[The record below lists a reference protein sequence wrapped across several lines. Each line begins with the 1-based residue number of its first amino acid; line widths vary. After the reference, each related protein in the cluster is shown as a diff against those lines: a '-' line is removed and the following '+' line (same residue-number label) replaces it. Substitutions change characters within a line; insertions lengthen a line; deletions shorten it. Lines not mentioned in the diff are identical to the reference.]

1 MKGDRG
7 RALWA
12 VFFLSGAGVACAAVI
27 VTAEALGSPERPWL
41 WLLGGGALGAIL
53 VAYGLILLLLRK
65 MGVLGPRRAE
75 R

>member
-1 MKGDRG
+1 MGSDRRG
-7 RALWA
+7 VLWA
-12 VFFLSGAGVACAAVI
+12 VYALSVAGVACAVVI
-27 VTAEALGSPERPWL
+27 VIGEALGSPERRWL
-41 WLLGGGALGAIL
+41 WSLGGAALGAIF

>member
-1 MKGDRG
+1 MGSDRRG
-7 RALWA
+7 AMRAVYA
-12 VFFLSGAGVACAAVI
+12 LSAAGLACAAIIVI
-27 VTAEALGSPERPWL
+27 GEALGSPERRWL
-41 WLLGGGALGAIL
+41 WSMGGAALGTIL